1 MLFAS
6 GSGASARW
14 VVTDRN
20 GGESVGP
27 YDSLNLGDHVGDDP
41 DRVAANRARVATEI
55 GLAPGD
61 LRFMNQVHGA
71 QVAQVGRETDEI
83 PAADGLVTAARGIAL
98 AVLVADCVPV
108 LLAARRSD
116 VIAVAHAGRRGVAAG
131 VVAATVSAMQELGA
145 RPSRIVAK
153 VGPAICGRCY
163 EVPLAMQEEI
173 CSAVPEARSTTAA
186 GTPGLDLRAAVV
198 AQLMGAGVQTIEV
211 ESWCTAERDDLYS
224 HRRDGVSGRFGGL
237 VWLPARAPA

>member
-1 MLFAS
+1 MFLAS
-6 GSGASARW
+6 GTGAAARW
-14 VVTDRN
+14 VVTDRA
-20 GGESVGP
+20 GGDSASP

-41 DRVAANRARVATEI
+41 DRVAANRARVAAEI
-55 GLAPGD
+55 GLAPDD

-71 QVAQVGRETDEI
+71 RVAHVGHE
-83 PAADGLVTAARGIAL
+83 PAEHPPEADAMVTAERGVAL

-108 LLAARRSD
+108 LLTARRSD

-131 VVAATVSAMQELGA
+131 VVTATVAAMQELGA
-145 RPSRIVAK
+145 RPSRVVAK

-163 EVPLAMQEEI
+163 EVPKAMQEEI
-173 CSAVPEARSTTAA
+173 CAAVPEARSTTAV

-198 AQLMGAGVQTIEV
+198 AQLMQAGVQTIEV

-224 HRRDGVSGRFGGL
+224 HRRDGVSGRFAGL
-237 VWLPARAPA
+237 VWRPA

>member
-1 MLFAS
+1 MFFAS
-6 GSGASARW
+6 GSGAAARW
-14 VVTDRN
+14 VVTDRA
-20 GGESVGP
+20 GGESAGP
-27 YDSLNLGDHVGDDP
+27 YDSLNLGGHVGDDP
-41 DRVAANRARVATEI
+41 DRVAGNRARVAAGI

-71 QVAQVGRETDEI
+71 QVAHVGGEAVDNL
-83 PAADGLVTAARGIAL
+83 PDADAMVTAERGVAL

-131 VVAATVSAMQELGA
+131 VVTATVGAMQELGA

-163 EVPLAMQEEI
+163 EVPKAMQEEI
-173 CSAVPEARSTTAA
+173 CSVVPEARSMTAG

-198 AQLMGAGVQTIEV
+198 AQLMSAGVQTIEV

-224 HRRDGVSGRFGGL
+224 HRRDGVSGRFAGL
-237 VWLPARAPA
+237 VWLPA